1 MGIITTLSRASLK
14 SRKRAFVGLGLLLA
28 LAAFVVALCL
38 NLSLALS
45 QRIDDAIIE
54 AEAGDVYGY
63 DLRQN
68 LDDDTVA
75 AIEAL
80 PEVAKARA
88 NDLVSIPT
96 DFPSSNEE
104 KKTSQV
110 LYGAW
115 ESGLRYNVV
124 GADGATL
131 DAESAGPA
139 DDETYVT
146 LGARVQPGTQ
156 VGDTLKLQIGD
167 QTRTLTVAGFVED
180 PQLGTPFM
188 DVDRYVVSKSTFAEL
203 DEAIAE
209 EAAASAGSAD
219 AAQPIESVYAEHS
232 TYPVRELQIDA
243 ATDLDGAPISAAQVT
258 EAMVDSVPWASK
270 SPAMLSADT
279 LKGHAMMVTV
289 IGSAVLG
296 AFASLLYLIALV
308 ICVHTVSAIMQEDYR
323 NMGILRAVGVRTRT
337 LTAALLLQFCGVG
350 LIALL
355 VGAAAATLAL
365 PPLLPPFASI
375 AGVLAQPTFDPLVF
389 VVLVALLAII
399 AVVVTVKARRINSI
413 SVLVALR
420 SGSPDVAFRSR
431 AISTISGT
439 ALNMHLTLRA
449 IASQPKRY
457 LSLLVC
463 SLVISAFL
471 VITTGLSMEL
481 TSPNASRDV
490 FGIWKSDVSAL
501 IVDNSLSEEDLRAV
515 IDDVSP
521 VESSWQETF
530 VTINVDGESRAFL
543 GVSDFS
549 FIESLVEGAVP
560 RHDNEIV
567 LGEHLAQAE
576 GLAIGDEFAVEGKD
590 GEKRTFLVVGTLSS
604 MFNAGFGNLL
614 TRDAV
619 YDIADVD
626 PQEASTAWQFALEDH
641 SLAEQAKRALED
653 EFGSKVDTD
662 QTYLF
667 ADTEGVIALI
677 VSLFVGIG
685 AIMGVIALIIAF
697 LSVALMSTRLF
708 TAERRDLG
716 IYRAVGFTARQLRI
730 QFGLRFLFVSA
741 VGCVLGTALAIGAGP
756 ALVSALFGM
765 FGRSSIDLAFNPL
778 VIGALLA
785 GLALVFFASAY
796 AASRVIRTID
806 VRELVTE

>member
-1 MGIITTLSRASLK
+1 MGIIATLSRASLK

-28 LAAFVVALCL
+28 LAAFVIALCL
-38 NLSLALS
+38 NLSLALG
-45 QRIDDAIIE
+45 QRIDDAVID
-54 AEAGDVYGY
+54 AQAGDIYGY

-68 LDDDTVA
+68 LDDDTIA

-80 PEVAKARA
+80 PEIAEART

-96 DFPSSNEE
+96 DFPSSNEA

-124 GADGATL
+124 SADGTTF

-139 DDETYVT
+139 DNEAYAT
-146 LGARVQPGTQ
+146 LGALVQPGIQ

-167 QTRTLTVAGFVED
+167 KTRTLTVAGFVED
-180 PQLGTPFM
+180 PQMGTPFM
-188 DVDRYVVSKSTFAEL
+188 DVDRYVVSKDTFAEL

-209 EAAASAGSAD
+209 EAATSEGSAD
-219 AAQPIESVYAEHS
+219 AAQSDKSVFVENS
-232 TYPVRELQIDA
+232 TYLVREVQIVA
-243 ATDLDGAPISAAQVT
+243 AADLDGAPVSTAQAT
-258 EAMVDSVPWASK
+258 EAIVDSVPWGSK
-270 SPAMLSADT
+270 APALFSADT
-279 LKGHAMMVTV
+279 LKGYAMMVTV

-323 NMGILRAVGVRTRT
+323 NMGILRAVGVRART
-337 LTAALLLQFCGVG
+337 FAAALLLQFCGVS

-355 VGAAAATLAL
+355 VGAAAAVLAL
-365 PPLLPPFASI
+365 PPLLPPFAAI
-375 AGVLAQPTFDPLVF
+375 TGVLAQPTFDPLVF
-389 VVLVALLAII
+389 VVLIALLAAIA
-399 AVVVTVKARRINSI
+399 AVVTIKARKISSI

-431 AISTISGT
+431 AVRTVSGT
-439 ALNMHLTLRA
+439 ALNASLTLRA

-471 VITTGLSMEL
+471 VITVGLSMAL
-481 TSPNASRDV
+481 TSPNATRDV
-490 FGIWKSDVSAL
+490 FGIWTSDVSAL
-501 IVDNSLSEEDLRAV
+501 IVDDSLSEEDLRAV

-543 GVSDFS
+543 GMSDFS
-549 FIESLVEGAVP
+549 FIETLVEGTVP

-576 GLAIGDEFAVEGKD
+576 GLAIGDEFVIEGKD

-614 TRDAV
+614 TMDAV
-619 YDIADVD
+619 YDITGTD
-626 PQEASTAWQFALEDH
+626 PQKASEAWQFALEDS
-641 SLAEQAKRALED
+641 SLADQAKRALKD

-667 ADTEGVIALI
+667 SDTEGVVALI

-685 AIMGVIALIIAF
+685 AIMSIVALSIAF

-716 IYRAVGFTARQLRI
+716 IYRAVGFTAHQLRI

-741 VGCVLGTALAIGAGP
+741 AGCVLGTALAIGAGP
-756 ALVSALFGM
+756 ALVGALFGM

-778 VIGALLA
+778 VIGTLLA